1 MINTNNI
8 VEAFN
13 SRVASEKQAVEV
25 NLYNVTPVVA
35 GGIGVLTGMGAV
47 FVGQLVVRLIL
58 GGSSDE

>member
-25 NLYNVTPVVA
+25 TLYNATPVVA